1 MTYIVKYF
9 YTYYAFGGKMFI
21 EFTTPRRCGCQH
33 KSQKFS
39 KNPTLC
45 KKTLLFLLLAIDFL
59 TKVWYTQ
66 V

>member
-21 EFTTPRRCGCQH
+21 EFTTPRRFGCQH

-45 KKTLLFLLLAIDFL
+45 KKSLLFLLLALAINR
-59 TKVWYTQ
+59 KIMYA
-66 V
+66 